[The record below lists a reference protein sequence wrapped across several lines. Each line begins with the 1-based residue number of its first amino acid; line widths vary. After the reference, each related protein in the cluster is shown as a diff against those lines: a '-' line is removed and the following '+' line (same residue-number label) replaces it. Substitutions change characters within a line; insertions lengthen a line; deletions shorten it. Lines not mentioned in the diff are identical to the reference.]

1 MDNSQD
7 KTNQNQS
14 TALDTPMPSS
24 IEPVEEANQPPVAET
39 VVEESETNQPLDAS
53 TDMSDEEQ
61 IESSTDE
68 TAEADEEEGEDE
80 SPAGYKSAMSRIEL
94 ESLIQRYM
102 DDVEKLKSQIKS
114 EKEMYNAS
122 FENDAAYSQAQDAAK
137 ETKKKV
143 SEIKQRIT
151 QQPAVKDAEMRMSE
165 LKEEMKDVQDAISGL
180 AEQYQQVAGT
190 NQIVQDDGQ
199 VLEIVRNFKV
209 IRKKA

>member
-1 MDNSQD
+1 MDN
-7 KTNQNQS
+7 TNDNS
-14 TALDTPMPSS
+14 NNPEENAIEVAPPSE
-24 IEPVEEANQPPVAET
+24 IELVEGTE
-39 VVEESETNQPLDAS
+39 ETNEM
-53 TDMSDEEQ
+53 TDTNSEETTT
-61 IESSTDE
+61 EENDMDE
-68 TAEADEEEGEDE
+68 TAENDSADEEKADFSEKTPSGLTR
-80 SPAGYKSAMSRIEL
+80 MEL

-122 FENDAAYSQAQDAAK
+122 FENDAAYSEAEKNAK
-137 ETKKKV
+137 ETKQKV

-151 QQPAVKDAEMRMSE
+151 QQPAVKDAQARMVE
-165 LKEEMKDVQDAISGL
+165 LKDEMKDVQDAISGL

-209 IRKKA
+209 IRKRG

>member
-7 KTNQNQS
+7 PTNPDTKNE
-14 TALDTPMPSS
+14 LDVPMPSA
-24 IEPVEEANQPPVAET
+24 IEPVEETPEDT
-39 VVEESETNQPLDAS
+39 ESEDTTDEMNTDS
-53 TDMSDEEQ
+53 TDD
-61 IESSTDE
+61 
-68 TAEADEEEGEDE
+68 AEDE
-80 SPAGYKSAMSRIEL
+80 PAGYKSTMNRMEL
-94 ESLIQRYM
+94 ESLILRYM

-122 FENDAAYSQAQDAAK
+122 FENDAAYSEATDVAK
-137 ETKKKV
+137 TAKQKV

-165 LKEEMKDVQDAISGL
+165 LKDEVKDVQEAISGL

-209 IRKKA
+209 IRKRS